1 VPYTATGSPVTS
13 ATCAT
18 TATNCIRVYNDP
30 ANNFLDSTGYWMT
43 KRNALYGRNV
53 YRMDTRL
60 QERFRIHERYSAVVA
75 VEAFNLFNH
84 SNYGSYVA
92 TVTASNYGAPTQT
105 TSAATGVPV
114 EWRPRSLQFLAR
126 FEF

>member
-1 VPYTATGSPVTS
+1 
-13 ATCAT
+13 
-18 TATNCIRVYNDP
+18 
-30 ANNFLDSTGYWMT
+30 
-43 KRNALYGRNV
+43 
-53 YRMDTRL
+53 
-60 QERFRIHERYSAVVA
+60 VA

-84 SNYGSYVA
+84 SNYGNY
-92 TVTASNYGAPTQT
+92 VTAVTSSTYGAPAAT